1 MYARNSATPRPIT
14 VGSVVLIA
22 DGTVQT
28 TGVSAKIR
36 KDGGTWT
43 AGGGSTSVEEGVW
56 SYTPTQGE
64 TDCETLE
71 VLVYKASCY
80 QAWQEVVTTAVSTF
94 GKVQAAGLDANTVT
108 ASALATDAV
117 TEIQSGLSTFDAG
130 SDTVTVGTNNDKTGY
145 SLTTG
150 TGLGNQTA
158 NITGNLSG
166 SVGSV
171 TAGVTVTTNNDK
183 TGYELNET
191 SRDAIIADFL
201 AHVITKGSAGTIER
215 AFWQAAKAQASAS
228 GEVSGTPTAS
238 AFDTDL
244 TANSGA
250 FDHLLIVFT
259 SGSLA
264 GEARPISSYS
274 STSGRITL
282 QEDLTAAPSAADEF
296 IIVPSHVHPISEI
309 QSGLA
314 TSANQTTIL
323 ARLGSWT
330 GTGLNTILGAFR
342 ALAGKAASLTPTDI
356 SSGTTFDNTTDSLE
370 AIRDRG
376 DAAWAPGEAGSG
388 DASQSTLLAVQDQV
402 EAIAGTL
409 GGTAISVTNR
419 IADGGSMVIYTGD
432 DLRVRSGTQVTVSI
446 SDAAGGIY
454 SRLSALGASKLS
466 WGAARP
472 SQAAGAISG
481 TISSITQSGSG
492 ADQVVNLVIEINDA
506 GQSLN
511 PADDYI
517 WQVVSTSGSGD
528 EYTEIEGTLDLR
540 RRVAV
545 PV

>member
-43 AGGGSTSVEEGVW
+43 AGSGSTSVEEGVW

-64 TDCETLE
+64 TDCEALE

-80 QAWQEVVTTAVSTF
+80 QAWQEVITTAVSTF
-94 GKVQAAGLDANTVT
+94 GRVQAAGLDADTVT

-145 SLTTG
+145 SLTAG

-183 TGYELNET
+183 TGYSLTVAPPTAADVADAVWDET
-191 SRDAIIADFL
+191 TAG
-201 AHVITKGSAGTIER
+201 HTTAGTYGGQVVRSTNSNNSVQVTGSNHI
-215 AFWQAAKAQASAS
+215 AADVHEFQ
-228 GEVSGTPTAS
+228 
-238 AFDTDL
+238 TDVL
-244 TANSGA
+244 TSDA
-250 FDHLLIVFT
+250 
-259 SGSLA
+259 
-264 GEARPISSYS
+264 
-274 STSGRITL
+274 
-282 QEDLTAAPSAADEF
+282 TAASFVTE
-296 IIVPSHVHPISEI
+296 V

-314 TSANQTTIL
+314 TAANQTTIL
-323 ARLGSWT
+323 NRLGSWT
-330 GTGLNTILGAFR
+330 GSGLNTILGAFR
-342 ALAGKAASLTPTDI
+342 AIAGKAASLTPSDL
-356 SSGTTFDNTTDSLE
+356 SDGTTFDNTTDSLE

-409 GGTAISVTNR
+409 GGTAISVTSR
-419 IADGGSMVIYTGD
+419 IADGGAMVIYTGD
-432 DLRVRSGTQVTVSI
+432 DLKVRSGTQVTVSI
-446 SDAAGGIY
+446 SDPAGGIY
-454 SRLSALGASKLS
+454 SRLSALGTSQLS
-466 WGAARP
+466 WGAARQ
-472 SQAAGAISG
+472 SQAAGAIAG
-481 TISSITQSGSG
+481 TISSLTQSGSG
-492 ADQVVNLVIEINDA
+492 DAQVVNLVIEILDA

-517 WQVVSTSGSGD
+517 WQVASTSSSGD

-545 PV
+545 PVTA

>member
-1 MYARNSATPRPIT
+1 MQRGECIGQTRVFDLYQQIGIKARVRTEIGRNDGDDVNQIPLRFQSYEMPI
-14 VGSVVLIA
+14 SVV
-22 DGTVQT
+22 
-28 TGVSAKIR
+28 
-36 KDGGTWT
+36 
-43 AGGGSTSVEEGVW
+43 
-56 SYTPTQGE
+56 
-64 TDCETLE
+64 
-71 VLVYKASCY
+71 
-80 QAWQEVVTTAVSTF
+80 
-94 GKVQAAGLDANTVT
+94 
-108 ASALATDAV
+108 
-117 TEIQSGLSTFDAG
+117 QSGLSTFDAA
-130 SDTVTVGTNNDKTGY
+130 SDTVANVTTVGTV
-145 SLTTG
+145 
-150 TGLGNQTA
+150 
-158 NITGNLSG
+158 SG
-166 SVGSV
+166 SV
-171 TAGVTVTTNNDK
+171 TVGTNNDK

-244 TANSGA
+244 TATSGA

-274 STSGRITL
+274 STNGRITL
-282 QEDLTAAPSAADEF
+282 QEDLTSAPSAADEF
-296 IIVPSHVHPISEI
+296 LIVPSHVHPISEI

-323 ARLGSWT
+323 NRLGSWT

-342 ALAGKAASLTPTDI
+342 AIAGKAADLTPSDI
-356 SSGTTFDNTTDSLE
+356 SSGTTFDNAADSLE

-376 DAAWAPGEAGSG
+376 DAAWTSASGGG
-388 DASQSTLLAVQDQV
+388 DASQSTLLDVQDSV
-402 EAIAGTL
+402 EAIQAAL
-409 GGTAISVTNR
+409 GGSAVSVTNR
-419 IADGGSMVIYTGD
+419 VADGGAMTLYTGD
-432 DLRVRSGTQVTVSI
+432 DMRVRSGTSITVAI

-454 SRLSALGASKLS
+454 TRLSGIGVDNLA
-466 WGAARP
+466 WGAARQ

-481 TISSITQSGSG
+481 TISSVTQSGSG
-492 ADQVVNLVIEINDA
+492 SAQVVNLVIEINDA

-511 PADDYI
+511 PADDYV
-517 WQVVSTSGSGD
+517 WQVVSTSSDDD

>member
-1 MYARNSATPRPIT
+1 MYARNAASPRPIT
-14 VGSVVLIA
+14 VGQIILIA

-28 TGVSAKIR
+28 TGVAAKVR

-43 AGGGSTSVEEGVW
+43 AGSGSTSVEEGVW

-64 TDCETLE
+64 TDCEALE

-80 QAWQEVVTTAVSTF
+80 QAWQEVITTAVSTF
-94 GKVQAAGLDANTVT
+94 GKVQAATV
-108 ASALATDAV
+108 D
-117 TEIQSGLSTFDAG
+117 
-130 SDTVTVGTNNDKTGY
+130 DKTGY
-145 SLTTG
+145 SLTAG

-171 TAGVTVTTNNDK
+171 TAGITVATNNDK
-183 TGYELNET
+183 TGYSLAT
-191 SRDAIIADFL
+191 APPTAATIADAVWDETTAGHTTAGTYGGRIVRSINSNVGVQITGSNHIAADVHEFQTD
-201 AHVITKGSAGTIER
+201 VITSDA
-215 AFWQAAKAQASAS
+215 
-228 GEVSGTPTAS
+228 
-238 AFDTDL
+238 
-244 TANSGA
+244 
-250 FDHLLIVFT
+250 
-259 SGSLA
+259 
-264 GEARPISSYS
+264 
-274 STSGRITL
+274 
-282 QEDLTAAPSAADEF
+282 TAASFVTE
-296 IIVPSHVHPISEI
+296 V

-323 ARLGSWT
+323 NRLGSWT
-330 GTGLNTILGAFR
+330 GSGLNTILGAFR
-342 ALAGKAASLTPTDI
+342 ALAGKAASLTPSDI
-356 SSGTTFDNTTDSLE
+356 SSGTTYDNTTDSLE

-402 EAIAGTL
+402 ESIAGQL
-409 GGTAISVTNR
+409 GGTAISVTSR

-432 DLRVRSGTQVTVSI
+432 DLKVRSGTQVTVSI
-446 SDAAGGIY
+446 SDPAGGIY
-454 SRLSALGASKLS
+454 SRLSALGTSQLS
-466 WGAARP
+466 WGAARQ

-481 TISSITQSGSG
+481 TISSLTQSGSG
-492 ADQVVNLVIEINDA
+492 DAQVVNLVIEITDA

-517 WQVVSTSGSGD
+517 WQVASTSSSGD

-545 PV
+545 PVTA